1 MSSSPS
7 GPSFTTGA
15 TLIRVHVGSTVKP
28 EHLDETLEVYRA
40 LVSETLVEPGCVS
53 YELLQLREDPCELM
67 LVEQWLSQA
76 HLDAH
81 THTPHFTT
89 AMRRLEALETAEPA
103 RIYTGAL

>member
-1 MSSSPS
+1 M
-7 GPSFTTGA
+7 
-15 TLIRVHVGSTVKP
+15 IRVHVGSTVKP

-89 AMRRLEALETAEPA
+89 AMRRLVVFNDTATTE
-103 RIYTGAL
+103 IYTGAL